1 MEVCVCV
8 CPASQCD
15 RTSCQT
21 GLILWRQFSQ
31 GLLEPRDVEGADDFA
46 TVLALSTR
54 EPVKSGPEVC
64 TGTCVAD

>member
-31 GLLEPRDVEGADDFA
+31 GLLEPRDVEGADIFA
-46 TVLALSTR
+46 TVLTPCTGELN
-54 EPVKSGPEVC
+54 KSGPKC
-64 TGTCVAD
+64 TCVAD